1 MVAAYDVQM
10 TSAAVGRRE
19 SKRRETREA
28 LIASATTLFAERG
41 YQATTVADIATG
53 AGVAPRTFFG
63 YFPTKEAV
71 LFWPFDVL
79 AASLEEALAEG
90 TDDALTTLRVWAHA
104 HSAWFD
110 ADFRALRPL
119 IETASRESHTV
130 AITGLLFIQR
140 LSAAV
145 ASRLRLDLDV
155 QPDDMMPN
163 MAAAAAVAALTV
175 ALPMGMT
182 CNSIEDPAGLSRNLL
197 DDLDTAIGFARAG
210 LEATRPARA

>member
-1 MVAAYDVQM
+1 M

-19 SKRRETREA
+19 SKRRETRDA
-28 LIASATTLFAERG
+28 LFASAVKLFAERG
-41 YQATTVADIATG
+41 YQATTVADIAAG
-53 AGVAPRTFFG
+53 AGVAARTFFG

-71 LFWPFDVL
+71 LFLPVDELAANLEEVL
-79 AASLEEALAEG
+79 ATG
-90 TDDALTTLRVWAHA
+90 PDDALTTLRTWAHA

-110 ADFRALRPL
+110 ADFRELRRL
-119 IETASRESHTV
+119 IENASQENHTV

-145 ASRLRLDLDV
+145 ASRLRLDLGV
-155 QPDDMMPN
+155 GPDDVMPD

-182 CNSIEDPAGLSRNLL
+182 GRSTGDLPDLSRNLL

>member
-1 MVAAYDVQM
+1 M

-19 SKRRETREA
+19 SKRRETRDA
-28 LIASATTLFAERG
+28 LFASAVKLFAERG
-41 YQATTVADIATG
+41 YQATTVADIAAG
-53 AGVAPRTFFG
+53 AGVAARTFFG

-71 LFWPFDVL
+71 LFLPVDELAANLEEVL
-79 AASLEEALAEG
+79 ATG
-90 TDDALTTLRVWAHA
+90 PDDALTTLRTWAHA

-110 ADFRALRPL
+110 TEFRELRRL
-119 IETASRESHTV
+119 IENASQENHTV

-145 ASRLRLDLDV
+145 ASRLRLDLGV
-155 QPDDMMPN
+155 GPDDVMPD

-182 CNSIEDPAGLSRNLL
+182 RRSTGDLPDLSRNLL
-197 DDLDTAIGFARAG
+197 DNLDTAIGFARAG

>member
-1 MVAAYDVQM
+1 M

-19 SKRRETREA
+19 SKRRETRDA
-28 LIASATTLFAERG
+28 LIASATSLFAERG
-41 YQATTVADIATG
+41 YQATTVADIAAG

-79 AASLEEALAEG
+79 VADLEEALSEG
-90 TDDALTTLRVWAHA
+90 PDDALTTLRTWAHA

-110 ADFRALRPL
+110 TDFRALRPL
-119 IETASRESHTV
+119 IETASQENHTV

-145 ASRLRLDLDV
+145 ASRLRLDLGV
-155 QPDDMMPN
+155 GPDDVMPT
-163 MAAAAAVAALTV
+163 MAAAAAVAALSV
-175 ALPMGMT
+175 ALPMAMT
-182 CNSIEDPAGLSRNLL
+182 CRPTHDLPDGSGNLL
-197 DDLDTAIGFARAG
+197 DDLDSAIGFARAG

>member
-1 MVAAYDVQM
+1 M

-19 SKRRETREA
+19 SKRRETRDA
-28 LIASATTLFAERG
+28 LIASATRLFAERG
-41 YQATTVADIATG
+41 YQATTVADIAAG

-79 AASLEEALAEG
+79 AADLEEALSEG
-90 TDDALTTLRVWAHA
+90 ADDALTTLRTWAHS

-110 ADFRALRPL
+110 ADFRELRRL
-119 IETASRESHTV
+119 IETASQESHTV

-145 ASRLRLDLDV
+145 ASRLRLDLGV
-155 QPDDMMPN
+155 GPDDVMPD

-182 CNSIEDPAGLSRNLL
+182 GRSTGDLPDLSRNLL

>member
-1 MVAAYDVQM
+1 M
-10 TSAAVGRRE
+10 TSATEGRRE
-19 SKRRETREA
+19 SKRRETRDA
-28 LIASATTLFAERG
+28 LIASATSLFAERG
-41 YQATTVADIATG
+41 YQATTIAAIAAG

-79 AASLEEALAEG
+79 AANLEEALSDG
-90 TDDALTTLRVWAHA
+90 PDDALTTLRTWAHA

-110 ADFRALRPL
+110 TDFRDLRRL
-119 IETASRESHTV
+119 IETASQENHTV

-140 LSAAV
+140 LSVAV
-145 ASRLRLDLDV
+145 ASRLRLDLGV
-155 QPDDMMPN
+155 GPDDAMPD

-175 ALPMGMT
+175 ALPMGMACRST
-182 CNSIEDPAGLSRNLL
+182 DGPPDLSRNLL

-210 LEATRPARA
+210 LEATRPVRA